1 MLGTGKHWQ
10 QTING
15 ITKIK
20 TGRIGEE
27 LQTLG
32 NNYKYWLTLWGSGE
46 IFGNQLQTLAKHCG
60 TKTNIGEELQTLW
73 SSGETLGKLWGNFGS
88 NWVLG
93 TGYWQETIKGITKV
107 NIVEQRGNF
116 GETLGA
122 TTNIGEQWLGRGQDL
137 CFFSKSIQPYW
148 LFVV

>member
-32 NNYKYWLTLWGSGE
+32 SNYKYWLTLWGSGE
-46 IFGNQLQTLAKHCG
+46 ILGINYKHWLNIVVLRQTLGRSYKHCG
-60 TKTNIGEELQTLW
+60 AA
-73 SSGETLGKLWGNFGS
+73 GKLW
-88 NWVLG
+88 
-93 TGYWQETIKGITKV
+93 
-107 NIVEQRGNF
+107 GNF

-122 TTNIGEQWLGRGQDL
+122 TGYWVLGTGKKRLKGLLRLTLWSSGETTKNIDKRGNFGEHYKHWGAMAGAGAR
-137 CFFSKSIQPYW
+137 S
-148 LFVV
+148 LFLLKVS

>member
-60 TKTNIGEELQTLW
+60 TKTNIGEELQTL
-73 SSGETLGKLWGNFGS
+73 SSGETLGS
-88 NWVLG
+88 
-93 TGYWQETIKGITKV
+93 
-107 NIVEQRGNF
+107 
-116 GETLGA
+116 
-122 TTNIGEQWLGRGQDL
+122 TTNIGEHWGALQTLGAR
-137 CFFSKSIQPYW
+137 S
-148 LFVV
+148 LFLFKVHTAISVRLSLSLSRFPKDVQC

>member
-60 TKTNIGEELQTLW
+60 TKTNIGEELQTL
-73 SSGETLGKLWGNFGS
+73 SSGETLGS
-88 NWVLG
+88 
-93 TGYWQETIKGITKV
+93 
-107 NIVEQRGNF
+107 
-116 GETLGA
+116 
-122 TTNIGEQWLGRGQDL
+122 TTNIGEQGL
-137 CFFSKSIQPYW
+137 CFFSKSIQPYR
-148 LFVV
+148 FV

>member
-73 SSGETLGKLWGNFGS
+73 SSGETLGS
-88 NWVLG
+88 
-93 TGYWQETIKGITKV
+93 
-107 NIVEQRGNF
+107 
-116 GETLGA
+116 GENLV
-122 TTNIGEQWLGRGQDL
+122 
-137 CFFSKSIQPYW
+137 SKI
-148 LFVV
+148 

>member
-60 TKTNIGEELQTLW
+60 TKTNIVVELQTLT
-73 SSGETLGKLWGNFGS
+73 SGETLGS
-88 NWVLG
+88 
-93 TGYWQETIKGITKV
+93 
-107 NIVEQRGNF
+107 
-116 GETLGA
+116 
-122 TTNIGEQWLGRGQDL
+122 TTNIGEQWLGRG
-137 CFFSKSIQPYW
+137 S
-148 LFVV
+148 LFL

>member
-27 LQTLG
+27 LQT
-32 NNYKYWLTLWGSGE
+32 
-46 IFGNQLQTLAKHCG
+46 FGNQLQTLAKHCG

-107 NIVEQRGNF
+107 NIVVELQTLTS
-116 GETLGA
+116 GETLGS
-122 TTNIGEQWLGRGQDL
+122 TTNIGEHWGALQTLGAR
-137 CFFSKSIQPYW
+137 S
-148 LFVV
+148 LFLFKVHTAISVRLSLSLSRFPKDVQC

>member
-32 NNYKYWLTLWGSGE
+32 SNYKYWLTLWGSGE
-46 IFGNQLQTLAKHCG
+46 ILGINCKHWLNIVVLRQTLGRSYKHCG
-60 TKTNIGEELQTLW
+60 AA
-73 SSGETLGKLWGNFGS
+73 GKLWGNFGS
-88 NWVLG
+88 NWVLD

-107 NIVEQRGNF
+107 NIVEQRGNN
-116 GETLGA
+116 E
-122 TTNIGEQWLGRGQDL
+122 
-137 CFFSKSIQPYW
+137 KH
-148 LFVV
+148 

>member
-32 NNYKYWLTLWGSGE
+32 SNYKYWLTLWGSGE

-73 SSGETLGKLWGNFGS
+73 SSGETLGKLWGNS
-88 NWVLG
+88 W
-93 TGYWQETIKGITKV
+93 
-107 NIVEQRGNF
+107 GNF

-122 TTNIGEQWLGRGQDL
+122 TEYWVLGTG
-137 CFFSKSIQPYW
+137 YW
-148 LFVV
+148 QTLAGND